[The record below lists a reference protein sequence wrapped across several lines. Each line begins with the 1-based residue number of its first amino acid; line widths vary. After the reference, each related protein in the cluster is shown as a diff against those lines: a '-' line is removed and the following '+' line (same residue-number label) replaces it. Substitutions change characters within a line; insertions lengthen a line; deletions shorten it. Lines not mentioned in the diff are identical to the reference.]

1 MPSDYFES
9 LNSMLIAYRSLIRSS
24 LMFCKRYNRLSSS
37 IKRTIDTWAH
47 PMYVTSYVKLL
58 SLQKKELEEL
68 VEKEANRNALTR
80 GMELEHAGRGVDGEE
95 KVKEEEKWESGRKE
109 SQQRREKVEGE
120 MEEEGG
126 EKLEN
131 AGEL

>member
-68 VEKEANRNALTR
+68 VEKETNRSTPKR
-80 GMELEHAGRGVDGEE
+80 GMELEEEGRTNAGSER
-95 KVKEEEKWESGRKE
+95 KMEEESHWESAKKE
-109 SQQRREKVEGE
+109 SQQKREKAEHE
-120 MEEEGG
+120 ME
-126 EKLEN
+126 N
-131 AGEL
+131 